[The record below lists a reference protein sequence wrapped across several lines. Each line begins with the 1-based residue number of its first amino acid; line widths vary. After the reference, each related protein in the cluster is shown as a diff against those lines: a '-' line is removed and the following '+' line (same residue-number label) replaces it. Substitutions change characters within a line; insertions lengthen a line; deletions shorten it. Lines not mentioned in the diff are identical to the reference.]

1 MSLMKKYIVTLT
13 LLVAALTVS
22 AQEVIWKMTYDVG
35 FPFSTTKEF
44 TDHVSWRGLSLDF
57 DRFVGDN
64 LAVGMGFSWSTF
76 VEKESDSD
84 YQRDDILM
92 HGTQVRYINNI
103 PLTARL
109 SWYQALDMMEIFGTL
124 GVGTVWQE
132 VRREIGTF
140 AFTDSYWQFAL
151 TPEVGMIFPV
161 GTTYVTA
168 KVRYVMGFAADEAPD
183 LSYMSLGLGLAW

>member
-1 MSLMKKYIVTLT
+1 MKKYIVTLT
-13 LLVAALTVS
+13 LLVAALTMS

-35 FPFSTTKEF
+35 VPFSSTKEF
-44 TDHVSWRGLSLDF
+44 TDQVSWRGLSLDF

-84 YQRDDILM
+84 YQRENILL

-103 PLTARL
+103 PLTVRL
-109 SWYQALDMMEIFGTL
+109 SWYQPLDMMELFGTL

-132 VRREIGTF
+132 VRREIGTL
-140 AFTDSYWQFAL
+140 AFSGNYWQFAL

-161 GTTYVTA
+161 GQSYLSA
-168 KVRYVMGFAADEAPD
+168 KVRYVMAFETDEAPD
-183 LSYMSLGLGLAW
+183 LSYLSVGVGIAW